1 VKAYAITM
9 HTDPFV
15 NGILDPQVPVL
26 LTTAVAYLG
35 IYFERARAR
44 VCVCVVEGEYFSTS
58 VTTIY
63 IKLLWSQWPHGLKLK
78 P

>member
-1 VKAYAITM
+1 VKAFAIAM

-26 LTTAVAYLG
+26 WTTAVAYLG

-44 VCVCVVEGEYFSTS
+44 ACVCV
-58 VTTIY
+58 
-63 IKLLWSQWPHGLKLK
+63 LWKGSIFQYQLPQSILNYSGHSGRTV
-78 P
+78 